1 MNEFND
7 NDDVPGPLDIF
18 ATIAYAGAA
27 LIVVMVVIAMLAG
40 LLTMSGCC
48 SSCHRNV
55 CPNGMCNGSGQ

>member
-1 MNEFND
+1 VNEFND
-7 NDDVPGPLDIF
+7 NEDMPAPTNIF
-18 ATIAYAGAA
+18 ATIAYGAA
-27 LIVVMVVIAMLAG
+27 AAIIVMVVIAMLAG